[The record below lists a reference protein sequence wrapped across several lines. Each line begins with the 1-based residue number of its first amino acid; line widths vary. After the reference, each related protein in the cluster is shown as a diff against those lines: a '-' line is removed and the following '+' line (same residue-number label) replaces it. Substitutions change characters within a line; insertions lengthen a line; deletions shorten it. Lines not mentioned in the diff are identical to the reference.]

1 MAVTRSFDVEFDDAL
16 LDLEGWKNPRYDGSK
31 LTGAKINKFTAGDI
45 TFGSNPVIE
54 SKIVALYVGNTLIGG
69 NGEENAYTEITDH
82 SYATIDKILLINL
95 GDDSVEL
102 IDRQNTDPIAF
113 KRFIDK
119 DLSEGSGVNF
129 KLLDFSVENALKPV
143 HAVKFNRG
151 SLQKIYAYTANTGGF
166 EDGVFG
172 GVGARTQSGQ
182 FLDNL
187 SGSDE
192 TPYKGMFGYGSIFID
207 GTQGPISASLFNT
220 NSIDFVANLP
230 SELSRYSGDVMLFKN
245 PPVNTLR
252 LGSELNL
259 ITQSFNAES
268 PTLPSFPG
276 VVGDFDDGTTGGTGA
291 GGSSGN
297 APSNKN

>member
-54 SKIVALYVGNTLIGG
+54 NKIVALYVGNTLIGG
-69 NGEENAYTEITDH
+69 DGEENAYTEITDH
-82 SYATIDKILLINL
+82 SYATIEKILLIDL

-113 KRFIDK
+113 KRFIDR
-119 DLSEGSGVNF
+119 DLPEGSGINF
-129 KLLDFSVENALKPV
+129 KLLDFSTENALKPV

-182 FLDNL
+182 FLDNI
-187 SGSDE
+187 SGTLESP
-192 TPYKGMFGYGSIFID
+192 TTGMFGYGSMFINAD
-207 GTQGPISASLFNT
+207 SAGPVSASLFTT
-220 NSIDFVANLP
+220 NSIQFVENLP
-230 SELSRYSGDVMLFKN
+230 SELSAYAGDV
-245 PPVNTLR
+245 NTNT

-259 ITQSFNAES
+259 ITQSFDAS
-268 PTLPSFPG
+268 APTLPTFPG
-276 VVGDFDDGTTGGTGA
+276 VKGDFDDGTTAGTGA

>member
-54 SKIVALYVGNTLIGG
+54 NKILALYVGNTLIGG

-82 SYATIDKILLINL
+82 SYATIEKILLIDL

-182 FLDNL
+182 FLDNI
-187 SGSDE
+187 SGTLESP
-192 TPYKGMFGYGSIFID
+192 TTGMFGYGSMFINAD
-207 GTQGPISASLFNT
+207 SAGPVSASLFTT
-220 NSIDFVANLP
+220 NSIQFVENLP
-230 SELSRYSGDVMLFKN
+230 SELSAYAGDV
-245 PPVNTLR
+245 NTNT

-259 ITQSFNAES
+259 ITQSFDAS
-268 PTLPSFPG
+268 APTLPTFPG
-276 VVGDFDDGTTGGTGA
+276 VIGDFDDGTTAGTGA

>member
-16 LDLEGWKNPRYDGSK
+16 LDLEGWKNPRYNGSK

-54 SKIVALYVGNTLIGG
+54 NKIVALYVGNTLIGG
-69 NGEENAYTEITDH
+69 DGEENAYTEITDH
-82 SYATIDKILLINL
+82 SYATIDKILLIDL

-113 KRFIDK
+113 KRFIDR
-119 DLSEGSGVNF
+119 DLPEGSGVNF
-129 KLLDFSVENALKPV
+129 KLLDFSTENALKPV
-143 HAVKFNRG
+143 HAIKFNRG
-151 SLQKIYAYTANTGGF
+151 SLQKVYAYTANTGGF

-182 FLDNL
+182 FLDNI
-187 SGSDE
+187 SGTLESP
-192 TPYKGMFGYGSIFID
+192 TPGMFGYGSMFINSNS
-207 GTQGPISASLFNT
+207 GGPISASLFNT
-220 NSIDFVANLP
+220 NSIDFVTNLP
-230 SELSRYSGDVMLFKN
+230 SELSRYSGDVITSKN

-259 ITQSFNAES
+259 ITQSFDAAA
-268 PTLPSFPG
+268 PTLPTFPG
-276 VVGDFDDGTTGGTGA
+276 VVGDFDDGTTAGTGA

-297 APSNKN
+297 APGK

>member
-16 LDLEGWKNPRYDGSK
+16 LDLEGWKNPRYNGSK

-54 SKIVALYVGNTLIGG
+54 NKIVALYVGNTLIGG
-69 NGEENAYTEITDH
+69 DGEENAYTEITDH
-82 SYATIDKILLINL
+82 SYATIDKILLIDL

-113 KRFIDK
+113 KRFIDR
-119 DLSEGSGVNF
+119 DLPEGSGVNF
-129 KLLDFSVENALKPV
+129 KLLDFSTENALKPV

-172 GVGARTQSGQ
+172 GIGARTQSGQ

-230 SELSRYSGDVMLFKN
+230 SELSRYSGDVMLSKN

-259 ITQSFNAES
+259 ITQSFNAGA
-268 PTLPSFPG
+268 PTLPTFPG
-276 VVGDFDDGTTGGTGA
+276 VVGDFDDGTTAGTGA

-297 APSNKN
+297 APGNK